1 MDAISENGTAS
12 ARATAQPVLGAERI
26 AAIDVLRG
34 VAVLGILLMNITGFA
49 LPFAASFDPTVGG
62 GHTGSNLW
70 VWAVGAVLFEGKMRA
85 IFSMLFGA
93 GMLVLTSR
101 LEQRGLAAEAA
112 DIYYRRLLW
121 LLAFGLVHAYFI
133 WWGDILFFYAVLG
146 LLLYPLR
153 RLSARV
159 LIAAGLVLL
168 LIGAGRSLASAIDM
182 RATRDAAKSAEAA
195 AAAGQS
201 LTDEQ
206 KRAQAASNEQASGP
220 RPSAEELSKEIE
232 AYRGSYLDAF
242 RQRTGLLTSGQPQW
256 LFNYFVYDIGGM
268 MLLGIGL
275 LKLRVFTAAL
285 PMRAYMALAAVGYGI
300 GIPVAT
306 LAVSHDIRSGF
317 EPLTLAF
324 GTVLHALARIPV
336 ALGHVAVV
344 MLVCKAGV
352 VRWLRTALAAVGQTA
367 FSCYIAESLICTTLF
382 YGYGFGLFARLDRF
396 QQLLVVL
403 AVWVVLLIVSPL
415 WLKRFR
421 FGPLEWL
428 WRSLTYLERQP
439 MRLDRL
445 ADSSPA
451 AAQVR

>member
-1 MDAISENGTAS
+1 
-12 ARATAQPVLGAERI
+12 
-26 AAIDVLRG
+26 
-34 VAVLGILLMNITGFA
+34 
-49 LPFAASFDPTVGG
+49 
-62 GHTGSNLW
+62 
-70 VWAVGAVLFEGKMRA
+70 
-85 IFSMLFGA
+85 MLFGA

-101 LEQRGLAAEAA
+101 LEQRGLAAQAA

-146 LLLYPLR
+146 LFLYPLR

-159 LIAAGLVLL
+159 LIAAGAVLL

-182 RATRDAAKSAEAA
+182 RAARDAATSAEAA
-195 AAAGQS
+195 AAAGQTLS
-201 LTDEQ
+201 DQQ
-206 KRAQAASNEQASGP
+206 KQAQAAWKKQVSGA
-220 RPSAEELSKEIE
+220 RPSAEELSKEIA
-232 AYRGSYLDAF
+232 AYRGSYLDAL
-242 RQRTGLLTSGQPQW
+242 RQRSGFLTSGQPQW
-256 LFNYFVYDIGGM
+256 LYNYFVYDIGGM

-275 LKLRVFTAAL
+275 LKLRVFTAGL
-285 PMRAYMALAAVGYGI
+285 PIRAYLVLAAVGYGI

-317 EPLTLAF
+317 DPLTMAF
-324 GTVLHALARIPV
+324 GTVLHALARTPV

-344 MLVCKAGV
+344 MLVCKAGLV
-352 VRWLRTALAAVGQTA
+352 QWLRTALAAVGQTA

-403 AVWVVLLIVSPL
+403 AVWVVLLIVSPI
-415 WLKRFR
+415 WLRWFR

-428 WRSLTYLERQP
+428 WRSLTYLEWQP
-439 MRLDRL
+439 MRLRRL

-451 AAQVR
+451 ATT